1 MRTEK
6 MMVRNVVMVMLF
18 VTVIAPIILY
28 TDRLGSFQASSSSCK
43 FVHLFLIIIVIL
55 DNKKMAENWIV
66 LLKPMPFSAARDEF
80 VEDVTAFV
88 SCLASWNSGSFK
100 LMHFFED

>member
-1 MRTEK
+1 
-6 MMVRNVVMVMLF
+6 MVMLF

-28 TDRLGSFQASSSSCK
+28 TDRLGSFQASSSTCK
-43 FVHLFLIIIVIL
+43 FVHLIIIIVIVIL
-55 DNKKMAENWIV
+55 DNKKMAKNWIV

-88 SCLASWNSGSFK
+88 SCLASFFCVWNSGS
-100 LMHFFED
+100 

>member
-1 MRTEK
+1 
-6 MMVRNVVMVMLF
+6 MVMLF

-43 FVHLFLIIIVIL
+43 FLHLIIIIVIL

-66 LLKPMPFSAARDEF
+66 VLKPMPFSAARDEF

-88 SCLASWNSGSFK
+88 SCLASFFCVWNSGS
-100 LMHFFED
+100 